1 MSNLLIIDDER
12 AIRKTLSEIL
22 TFEGYKIEEASD
34 GEEGLKKFSEK
45 NYDAVLCD
53 IKMPKIDGL
62 EFLQKAVEKNPDVP
76 IIMISGH
83 GNI

>member
-1 MSNLLIIDDER
+1 MTQILIIDDEK

-22 TFEGYKIEEASD
+22 SFEGYKIDEASD
-34 GEEGLKKFSEK
+34 GEEGLAKFSK
-45 NYDAVLCD
+45 GTYDVVLCD
-53 IKMPKIDGL
+53 IKMPRLDGI
-62 EFLQKAVEKNPDVP
+62 EFLEKAGEVNDDVP